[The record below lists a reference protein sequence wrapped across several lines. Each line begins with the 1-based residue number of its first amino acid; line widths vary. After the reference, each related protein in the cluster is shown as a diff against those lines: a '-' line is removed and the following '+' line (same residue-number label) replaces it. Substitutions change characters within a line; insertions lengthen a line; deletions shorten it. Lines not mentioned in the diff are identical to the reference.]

1 MNGSAFGGLAEGIA
15 GGMNNTMS
23 LMDLA
28 QKKKDKAAQVSSDV
42 SGEKMGLQDTPE
54 PEGGDIVSDSWST
67 LKGIVGDLA
76 GGAALG
82 STPAGGIIES
92 GMKNSIAGKLLGGGI
107 GNTIIGKLG
116 GDKLLSKGLVG
127 GLLK

>member
-15 GGMNNTMS
+15 GGMSNTRS
-23 LMDLA
+23 LMNIA
-28 QKKKDKAAQVSSDV
+28 QKKKDNAAEVSSDV
-42 SGEKMGLQDTPE
+42 SGEKMGLQDTPD
-54 PEGGDIVSDSWST
+54 PAGGDIVSDSWGT

-76 GGAALG
+76 
-82 STPAGGIIES
+82 
-92 GMKNSIAGKLLGGGI
+92 GGGI

>member
-1 MNGSAFGGLAEGIA
+1 MNGSAVGGLAEGIA

-23 LMDLA
+23 LMSLA

-42 SGEKMGLQDTPE
+42 SGVQDTPD
-54 PEGGDIVSDSWST
+54 PAGGDIVSDSWNT
-67 LKGIVGDLA
+67 LKGIVGGLV
-76 GGAALG
+76 GGTALG

-116 GDKLLSKGLVG
+116 GDKLLSKGLG